1 MLKTNYLENNWIDL
15 EINKRAF
22 KLKSKKFKW
31 IVIDLSCGQ
40 RPYEKD
46 ILEVVNKYMGID
58 WSEPLRNTDVVPDLN
73 NPLLIVAGLALS
85 LHYFAW
91 VVMS

>member
-1 MLKTNYLENNWIDL
+1 MLKTNYFENNWIDL

-22 KLKSKKFKW
+22 KLKSKKFKE
-31 IVIDLSCGQ
+31 IVIDLVCGQ

-46 ILEVVNKYMGID
+46 ILEVVNKYRGID
-58 WSEPLRNTDVVPDLN
+58 WSEPLRNTNVVPDLN

>member
-1 MLKTNYLENNWIDL
+1 
-15 EINKRAF
+15 
-22 KLKSKKFKW
+22 
-31 IVIDLSCGQ
+31 
-40 RPYEKD
+40 
-46 ILEVVNKYMGID
+46 MGID
-58 WSEPLRNTDVVPDLN
+58 LREPLRYIKVVPDLN

>member
-1 MLKTNYLENNWIDL
+1 M
-15 EINKRAF
+15 
-22 KLKSKKFKW
+22 
-31 IVIDLSCGQ
+31 
-40 RPYEKD
+40 
-46 ILEVVNKYMGID
+46 LEVVNKYMGID